1 MRKEALAKDFRVEIR
16 NSLNRF
22 LSILFIV
29 AMGVAFFSGVRAA
42 EPDMKYTGDAYF
54 DAHNLM
60 DLKVMSTL
68 GLTDDD
74 LDAILAIEGVEEVNP
89 GYMIDV
95 LSVIGDSERIVHLES
110 LPDTINQVDVVEGRL
125 PRNARECIVDVDA
138 AASYGIQIGDVL
150 EFKSGKEDGLE
161 DTLIL
166 NEYEVVGTCSSPTY
180 ISFNRG
186 STNIGNGAIDFF
198 VYIHSAS
205 FCQEVY
211 SQVWITVEGAK
222 EATAFT
228 EEYEAIVDQVKE
240 KIEGIADVRCD
251 ARYAEI
257 MEEANAE
264 IADAEEEL
272 AKAKEEVEVEL
283 ANAENELRDGEDQI
297 ASGKAQLWASENELA
312 DAKVQLQNGR
322 VELYDGWS
330 QYNEGAAKLEDGKAQ
345 LLAAEKE
352 IEANEALISDGEAQ
366 IEAAE
371 EEIAANEALIADGE
385 AQIADAEAQIRE
397 AEITLA
403 AAEYALQEAK
413 AWESNIA
420 ALEQEYDSGILALNN
435 KKEELTALQQLIASG
450 TLSEEESAQYQTQIN
465 QLQLEITKLEVDI
478 SSVKMRIDAMNEM
491 KPTIDE
497 ILAMEGEIVSGRA
510 ELEAGKAELETQ
522 KALLTDGKAQ
532 LEAGK
537 AELETQ
543 KGVLADG
550 RAQLEAGKEELNAQ
564 KQVMLEG
571 EATLK
576 DSYLQ
581 LMDAEAEYQSGWNQ
595 ISDGEA
601 QIASGFAAI
610 AENEQK
616 LADGWI
622 ELEKGR
628 KEAEEEI
635 ADAELKIADAKE
647 EINSLEKPVWYV
659 NDRNSD
665 SNYAGYGGNADRM
678 EAIGKVFPLM
688 FFLVAALISLTTMTR
703 MVEEQR
709 MQIGTLKALG
719 YSKSAIAFKF
729 VGYALLATL
738 GGSILGVLFGEK
750 VFPWII
756 IVSYNSILY
765 THIPD
770 VVVPYHLG
778 YAVMGTLAAVACT
791 MIATISSCR
800 KSLAAEPA
808 ALMRPE
814 APRVGKKILLE
825 RIPFL
830 WNRLNFT
837 WKSTMR
843 NLLRYKKRF
852 LMTVFGIGGC
862 MALMIVGYGL
872 KDSVLD
878 IANLQFGK
886 IQKYDLM
893 AVIDEDISEDEMQ
906 VLTQMAQN
914 DKDIENSM
922 KGYMRLTEMKFS
934 DMNKD
939 IYLYVPSTL
948 KDLDQFILFSDR
960 KSGDTWLMEEDSVI
974 ISEKISRDLDIKT
987 GDTVSLELEE
997 NHFVDLTVTDIC
1009 ENYLAHYIYVS
1020 PQVYKQ
1026 AMGDEP
1032 QYNSIYVT
1040 VKEEAMEDLTA
1051 VGGRFV
1057 EKDGVLTVSYTNTM
1071 AQDLESMISVLDS
1084 VIVVL
1089 IVAAGMLAFVVLYN
1103 LNNININERQRELAT
1118 LKVLGFYNSEVAAY
1132 VFRENVVLTIAGSGI
1147 GVALGKFLHGFII
1160 KTVEVDE
1167 TMFGTN
1173 ITMKSYLLCIGF
1185 TILFSLLVNGFM
1197 YFKLKKIDMV
1207 ESLKSV
1213 E

>member
-211 SQVWITVEGAK
+211 SQVWITVAGAK

-385 AQIADAEAQIRE
+385 AQIADAEAQIQE

-450 TLSEEESAQYQTQIN
+450 TLSEEEF
-465 QLQLEITKLEVDI
+465 
-478 SSVKMRIDAMNEM
+478 NEWLM
-491 KPTIDE
+491 K
-497 ILAMEGEIVSGRA
+497 
-510 ELEAGKAELETQ
+510 
-522 KALLTDGKAQ
+522 
-532 LEAGK
+532 
-537 AELETQ
+537 
-543 KGVLADG
+543 KGIEFGIIKRKPED
-550 RAQLEAGKEELNAQ
+550 KEE
-564 KQVMLEG
+564 K
-571 EATLK
+571 
-576 DSYLQ
+576 
-581 LMDAEAEYQSGWNQ
+581 
-595 ISDGEA
+595 
-601 QIASGFAAI
+601 
-610 AENEQK
+610 EQ
-616 LADGWI
+616 
-622 ELEKGR
+622 EL
-628 KEAEEEI
+628 
-635 ADAELKIADAKE
+635 
-647 EINSLEKPVWYV
+647 Y
-659 NDRNSD
+659 
-665 SNYAGYGGNADRM
+665 
-678 EAIGKVFPLM
+678 
-688 FFLVAALISLTTMTR
+688 
-703 MVEEQR
+703 
-709 MQIGTLKALG
+709 
-719 YSKSAIAFKF
+719 
-729 VGYALLATL
+729 
-738 GGSILGVLFGEK
+738 
-750 VFPWII
+750 
-756 IVSYNSILY
+756 
-765 THIPD
+765 
-770 VVVPYHLG
+770 
-778 YAVMGTLAAVACT
+778 
-791 MIATISSCR
+791 
-800 KSLAAEPA
+800 
-808 ALMRPE
+808 
-814 APRVGKKILLE
+814 
-825 RIPFL
+825 
-830 WNRLNFT
+830 
-837 WKSTMR
+837 
-843 NLLRYKKRF
+843 
-852 LMTVFGIGGC
+852 
-862 MALMIVGYGL
+862 
-872 KDSVLD
+872 
-878 IANLQFGK
+878 
-886 IQKYDLM
+886 
-893 AVIDEDISEDEMQ
+893 
-906 VLTQMAQN
+906 
-914 DKDIENSM
+914 
-922 KGYMRLTEMKFS
+922 
-934 DMNKD
+934 
-939 IYLYVPSTL
+939 
-948 KDLDQFILFSDR
+948 
-960 KSGDTWLMEEDSVI
+960 
-974 ISEKISRDLDIKT
+974 
-987 GDTVSLELEE
+987 
-997 NHFVDLTVTDIC
+997 
-1009 ENYLAHYIYVS
+1009 
-1020 PQVYKQ
+1020 
-1026 AMGDEP
+1026 
-1032 QYNSIYVT
+1032 
-1040 VKEEAMEDLTA
+1040 
-1051 VGGRFV
+1051 
-1057 EKDGVLTVSYTNTM
+1057 
-1071 AQDLESMISVLDS
+1071 
-1084 VIVVL
+1084 
-1089 IVAAGMLAFVVLYN
+1089 
-1103 LNNININERQRELAT
+1103 
-1118 LKVLGFYNSEVAAY
+1118 
-1132 VFRENVVLTIAGSGI
+1132 
-1147 GVALGKFLHGFII
+1147 
-1160 KTVEVDE
+1160 
-1167 TMFGTN
+1167 
-1173 ITMKSYLLCIGF
+1173 
-1185 TILFSLLVNGFM
+1185 
-1197 YFKLKKIDMV
+1197 
-1207 ESLKSV
+1207 
-1213 E
+1213 